1 MTQASTRDQESKP
14 TADDQQSL
22 SNQTSSAT
30 TVSTATEPD
39 THTAAEQTST
49 QATENTVDTAPKV
62 SSAHSTAPQPT
73 EQASTKSGPQSRNF
87 KKVILLLLILALF
100 ALVAFGL
107 WKSYQPQWIELQG
120 RVEAETV
127 HVSTKL
133 PSRIEEFLVKE
144 GQIVKKGQLL
154 VRLHS
159 PEIEAKKKQSLASL
173 QAAMALQS
181 TAERGSQ
188 QENIDTLY
196 SNWQSLKAQENLTQ
210 TTYQRGANLYKEGV
224 ISRQRRDEMHAAAIS
239 AQQMT
244 MAAYQQY
251 ARAKRGSTVEQKST
265 ADAQVEIA
273 QAAVHEANALEA
285 ETILH
290 SPVDGQI
297 SKTYGKVSEF
307 VGIGV
312 PLLSIIENQ
321 HAWVSLNVREDQY
334 AQVYQ
339 AKNLEGFV
347 PALNRNINFTID
359 HIEAEGD
366 FATIKTTRQT
376 GGYDIRSFKLH
387 LSPTQAVPE
396 LKSGMSV
403 LFKIKAKV

>member
-1 MTQASTRDQESKP
+1 MTQASSHDQDSTANQQQPEAKP
-14 TADDQQSL
+14 
-22 SNQTSSAT
+22 SNLVSNEDASQITSS
-30 TVSTATEPD
+30 
-39 THTAAEQTST
+39 ST
-49 QATENTVDTAPKV
+49 QATD
-62 SSAHSTAPQPT
+62 STTPPQATLQTGEAVNHAMP
-73 EQASTKSGPQSRNF
+73 EKNDPQKAKL
-87 KKVILLLLILALF
+87 KKIILFIVVLALF
-100 ALVAFGL
+100 SLIGFGL

-144 GQIVKKGQLL
+144 GEIVKKNQLL

-159 PEIEAKKKQSLASL
+159 PEIEAKKQQAQASL

-181 TAERGSQ
+181 TTERGAQ
-188 QENIDTLY
+188 LENIETLY
-196 SNWQSLKAQENLTQ
+196 SNWQSLKAQENLAQ
-210 TTYQRGANLYKEGV
+210 TTYMRGTKLYQEGV
-224 ISRQRRDEMHAAAIS
+224 ISRQRRDEMQAAAIS
-239 AQQMT
+239 SQQMT

-251 ARAKRGSTVEQKST
+251 ARAKRGSTVEQKSA

-273 QAAVHEANALEA
+273 QAAVNEANALEA
-285 ETILH
+285 ETILRA
-290 SPVDGQI
+290 PVDGQI

-312 PLLSIIENQ
+312 PVLSIIENQ

-339 AKNLEGFV
+339 AKNLDGFV
-347 PALNRNINFTID
+347 PALNRNIQFKID
-359 HIEAEGD
+359 HIEAEGE

-387 LSPTQAVPE
+387 LSPTQPVAD